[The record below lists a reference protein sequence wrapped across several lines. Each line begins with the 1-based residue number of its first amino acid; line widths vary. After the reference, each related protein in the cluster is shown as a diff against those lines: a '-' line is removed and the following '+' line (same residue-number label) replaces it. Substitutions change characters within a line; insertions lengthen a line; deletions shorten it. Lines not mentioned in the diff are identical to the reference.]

1 MATEENQAPSPEIEG
16 ADLLDDVL
24 MSSISEGTIIPIISN
39 SFRLEEIFRNVS
51 ELTEKVAKAPGQRS
65 TDESLTVYQQ
75 LTREWADSIQYPLP
89 DDSNL
94 ARVAQYFQIDKKNND
109 VSLAKR
115 EYLNFLKAYLLDPKE
130 PDKLAKEAPQ
140 KLDKTFSD
148 IVSELGYPI
157 FPDGMQDP
165 LRQLANL
172 PLPVYITTS
181 YYNFLERA
189 LKSAEKRPRT
199 QVCSWGGAKA
209 RGDSLPDPDFIP
221 SPETPVVYHLFGL
234 ENYPTTLV
242 LSEDDYMNWQ
252 ISVAEE
258 LSQQITNTTVPG
270 IPLRLRD
277 ALAEKESQ
285 LMILGYNLQDWEFR
299 VLFRFI
305 WRFRK
310 DEDLR
315 RSTVIQLKPRPKNTK
330 YEQIALGYLKQYFN
344 IKRSNVKWTRA
355 ESYIQKLSEAY
366 DRYIGKGVI
375 A

>member
-1 MATEENQAPSPEIEG
+1 MAEDVNQVSPPKNEG
-16 ADLLDDVL
+16 TDLLDDVL
-24 MSSISEGTIIPIISN
+24 MSSINEGTIIPMISN
-39 SFRLEEIFRNVS
+39 SFRMEQIFRSVS
-51 ELTEKVAKAPGQRS
+51 TLTDKIAQTPRGRS
-65 TDESLTVYQQ
+65 TDEQLTAFQQ

-94 ARVAQYFQIDKKNND
+94 ARVAQYFQIHKKNND

-115 EYLNFLKAYLLDPKE
+115 EYLNFLKAYLLDPKD
-130 PDKLAKEAPQ
+130 PGKVALQ
-140 KLDKTFSD
+140 KLDQTFSD
-148 IVSELGYPI
+148 IVAELGHPT
-157 FPDGMQDP
+157 FPEGMKDP

-181 YYNFLERA
+181 YFNFLERA
-189 LKSAEKRPRT
+189 LKLAGKEPRT
-199 QVCSWGGAKA
+199 QVCSWSGGKAK
-209 RGDSLPDPDFIP
+209 GDHLPDPNFVP
-221 SPETPVVYHLFGL
+221 SSDRPVVYHLFGL

-258 LSQQITNTTVPG
+258 LSQQNTNTTIPS
-270 IPLRLRD
+270 IPLRLRE
-277 ALAEKESQ
+277 ALADKESQ

-315 RSTVIQLKPRPKNTK
+315 RSTVIQLKPRPKNTE
-330 YEQIALGYLKQYFN
+330 YEQNALGYLKQYFD
-344 IKRSNVKWTRA
+344 IKRSNVKWTTT
-355 ESYIQKLSEAY
+355 ETYIHRLSEEY
-366 DRYIGKGVI
+366 DRYKNGVT

>member
-1 MATEENQAPSPEIEG
+1 MGTEENQALSLQNAG

-39 SFRLEEIFRNVS
+39 SFRLEQIFRNIDA
-51 ELTEKVAKAPGQRS
+51 LNEKIAKIPRGRS
-65 TDESLTVYQQ
+65 TDEIPTVYQQ
-75 LTREWADSIQYPLP
+75 LTKEWADSIQYPLP

-109 VSLAKR
+109 IGLAKR
-115 EYLNFLKAYLLDPKE
+115 EYLNFLKAYVLDPKSAH
-130 PDKLAKEAPQ
+130 PVAPQ
-140 KLDKTFSD
+140 KLEKPFSD
-148 IVSELGYPI
+148 IVSELGLPT
-157 FPDGMQDP
+157 FPEGTKDP
-165 LRQLANL
+165 LRQLAKL
-172 PLPVYITTS
+172 PLPIYITTS
-181 YYNFLERA
+181 YYDFLKRA
-189 LKSAEKRPRT
+189 LELAGKKPRI
-199 QVCSWGGAKA
+199 QVCSWSGGKAK
-209 RGDSLPDPDFIP
+209 GDHLPDPNFIP
-221 SPETPVVYHLFGL
+221 SPETPVIYHLFGL

-270 IPLRLRD
+270 IPLKLRE

-285 LMILGYNLQDWEFR
+285 LMILGYSLQDWEFR

-315 RSTVIQLKPRPKNTK
+315 RSTVIQLKPRPKNTE
-330 YEQIALGYLKQYFN
+330 YEQNALGYLKQYFN
-344 IKRSNVKWTRA
+344 IKRSNVKWTTT
-355 ESYIQKLSEAY
+355 ETYIQKLCEAY
-366 DRYIGKGVI
+366 DKYMGVI

>member
-1 MATEENQAPSPEIEG
+1 MDREENQTLFLQNEG

-39 SFRLEEIFRNVS
+39 SFRMEQIFRTLS
-51 ELTEKVAKAPGQRS
+51 ILMEKITKTPRGRS
-65 TDESLTVYQQ
+65 TDDVLTAYQQ
-75 LTREWADSIQYPLP
+75 LTREWADTIQYPLP

-94 ARVAQYFQIDKKNND
+94 ARVAQYFQVHKRND
-109 VSLAKR
+109 IGLAKR
-115 EYLNFLKAYLLDPKE
+115 EYLNFLKAYLLDPTS
-130 PDKLAKEAPQ
+130 PQIVAPQ
-140 KLDKTFSD
+140 RLEKTFSD
-148 IVSELGYPI
+148 IVSELGYPV
-157 FPDGMQDP
+157 FSDGLKDP
-165 LRQLANL
+165 LRELANL
-172 PLPVYITTS
+172 PLPIYITTS
-181 YYNFLERA
+181 YFNFMERA
-189 LKSAEKRPRT
+189 LILAGKKNVRT
-199 QVCSWGGAKA
+199 QVCSWSGGKAK
-209 RGDSLPDPDFIP
+209 GQHFPDPNFEP
-221 SPETPVVYHLFGL
+221 SPEEPVVYHLFGL

-258 LSQQITNTTVPG
+258 LSQQITNTTSPG
-270 IPLRLRD
+270 IPLRLRE

-315 RSTVIQLKPRPKNTK
+315 RSTVIQLKPRPKNTE
-330 YEQIALGYLKQYFN
+330 YEQNALGYLKQYFD
-344 IKRSNVKWTRA
+344 IRRSNVKWTTA
-355 ESYIQKLSEAY
+355 DTYIRRLVEAY
-366 DRYIGKGVI
+366 DKYMGVI

>member
-1 MATEENQAPSPEIEG
+1 MGTEENQALSQEIEG
-16 ADLLDDVL
+16 ASLLDDVL
-24 MSSISEGTIIPIISN
+24 MSSITEGTIIPIISN
-39 SFRLEEIFRNVS
+39 SFRLEQIFRNIGP
-51 ELTEKVAKAPGQRS
+51 LTEKIAKTPKGRS
-65 TDESLTVYQQ
+65 TDESPTVDQQ
-75 LTREWADSIQYPLP
+75 LTKEWAERMEYPLP

-94 ARVAQYFQIDKKNND
+94 ARVAQYFQIHKKNND
-109 VSLAKR
+109 ISLAKR
-115 EYLNFLKAYLLDPKE
+115 EYLNFLKAYLLDPNS
-130 PDKLAKEAPQ
+130 PDTAAPQ

-148 IVSELGYPI
+148 IVSELGYPT
-157 FPDGMQDP
+157 FPDGKDP

-172 PLPVYITTS
+172 PLPIYITTS

-189 LKSAEKRPRT
+189 LKLAGKEEVRT

-209 RGDSLPDPDFIP
+209 RGEDLPDPNLIP
-221 SPETPVVYHLFGL
+221 SPEKPVVYHLFGL

-258 LSQQITNTTVPG
+258 LSQQLTNTTVPG
-270 IPLRLRD
+270 IPLKLRD
-277 ALAEKESQ
+277 ALGDKESQ

-310 DEDLR
+310 GEDLR
-315 RSTVIQLKPRPKNTK
+315 RSTVIQLKPRPKNTA
-330 YEQIALGYLKQYFN
+330 YEQNALGYLKQYFD
-344 IKRSNVKWTRA
+344 IRRSNVKWTRA
-355 ESYIQKLSEAY
+355 ETYVQKLSEAY
-366 DRYIGKGVI
+366 DKYTGVI

>member
-1 MATEENQAPSPEIEG
+1 MGIEESQALSFQSEG
-16 ADLLDDVL
+16 SDLLDDVL
-24 MSSISEGTIIPIISN
+24 MSSISEGTIIPIISS
-39 SFRLEEIFRNVS
+39 SFRMEQIFRTLHS
-51 ELTEKVAKAPGQRS
+51 LTDKISKTPRGRS
-65 TDESLTVYQQ
+65 TDEVLTAYQQ
-75 LTREWADSIQYPLP
+75 LTREWADTIQYPLP

-94 ARVAQYFQIDKKNND
+94 ARVAQYFQVHKRND
-109 VSLAKR
+109 IGLAKR
-115 EYLNFLKAYLLDPKE
+115 EYLNFLKAYLLDPNSS
-130 PDKLAKEAPQ
+130 PAVAPQ
-140 KLDKTFSD
+140 RLEKTFSD

-165 LRQLANL
+165 LRQLAKL
-172 PLPVYITTS
+172 PLPIYITTS
-181 YYNFLERA
+181 YFNFLERA
-189 LKSAEKRPRT
+189 LLLEDKKPRT
-199 QVCSWGGAKA
+199 QVCSWSGGKAK
-209 RGDSLPDPDFIP
+209 GEHLPNPNFEP
-221 SPETPVVYHLFGL
+221 NALEPVVYHLFGL

-258 LSQQITNTTVPG
+258 LSQQITNTTSPG
-270 IPLRLRD
+270 IPLRLRE

-315 RSTVIQLKPRPKNTK
+315 RSTVIQLKPRPKNTE
-330 YEQIALGYLKQYFN
+330 YEQNALGYLKQYFD
-344 IKRSNVKWTRA
+344 IKRSNVKWTTA
-355 ESYIQKLSEAY
+355 DAYIHKLSEAY
-366 DRYIGKGVI
+366 NRYLGVI

>member
-1 MATEENQAPSPEIEG
+1 MDREENHMPSLANEG
-16 ADLLDDVL
+16 ADLLDDELVL
-24 MSSISEGTIIPIISN
+24 MQSIGEGTIIPIISN
-39 SFRLEEIFRNVS
+39 SFRMEEIFRNIS
-51 ELTEKVAKAPGQRS
+51 TLTEKIARTPKKRS
-65 TDESLTVYQQ
+65 SDEDLTVYQQ
-75 LTREWADSIQYPLP
+75 LTREWADAIQYPLP

-109 VSLAKR
+109 VGLAKR
-115 EYLNFLKAYLLDPKE
+115 EYLNFLKAYLIDPKS
-130 PDKLAKEAPQ
+130 PGTVVPQ
-140 KLDKTFSD
+140 KLDQNFSD
-148 IVSELGYPI
+148 IVSELGYPT
-157 FPDGMQDP
+157 FPDGMKDP
-165 LRQLANL
+165 LRQLANM
-172 PLPVYITTS
+172 PLPIYITTS
-181 YYNFLERA
+181 YFNFLERA
-189 LKSAEKRPRT
+189 LKLAGKEQVRT

-209 RGDSLPDPDFIP
+209 KGVHLPDPNFEP
-221 SPETPVVYHLFGL
+221 SPERPVVYHLFGL

-258 LSQQITNTTVPG
+258 LSQQITNTTTPG
-270 IPLRLRD
+270 IPLKLRE

-315 RSTVIQLKPRPKNTK
+315 RSTVIQLKPRPKDTK
-330 YEQIALGYLKQYFN
+330 YEEIALGYLKQYFN
-344 IKRSNVKWTRA
+344 VKRSNVKWTRA
-355 ESYIQKLSEAY
+355 ETYILKLSEAY
-366 DRYIGKGVI
+366 DKHTGKGVT